1 MNLRGKKERS
11 NARGES
17 RLRQTVNEIG
27 IKVAQQLL
35 EEGTQ
40 KGHTARGE
48 MKNCQSLQPRKYNFE
63 AKLFALTNQSVGVH
77 KAYQV
82 HFLQS

>member
-17 RLRQTVNEIG
+17 RRRQTVREIG

-35 EEGTQ
+35 EEGRQ
-40 KGHTARGE
+40 NGQTARGQ
-48 MKNCQSLQPRKYNFE
+48 MKKCQSLQPRKYNFE
-63 AKLFALTNQSVGVH
+63 AKLFDHTSTCL
-77 KAYQV
+77 
-82 HFLQS
+82 